1 MDLLHKK
8 NINSSDINCKNKLS
22 TKMDWKFAKQHI
34 VWWNL
39 LILMEVFKSN
49 GGHHDDMSCSA
60 YATKCSSITKY
71 VQIGK
76 VDA

>member
-1 MDLLHKK
+1 
-8 NINSSDINCKNKLS
+8 
-22 TKMDWKFAKQHI
+22 
-34 VWWNL
+34 
-39 LILMEVFKSN
+39 MEVFKSN